1 MGSTPTQ
8 GANRKIRMSENS
20 LQTKLI
26 NFLLKQDACM
36 RIIEHDG
43 NYYHTSEKMKAK
55 GLKCCHSCG
64 YLMPIEKENCKCG
77 ERVFVVSVSSAISD
91 PGEVKILK
99 RNKQGKRIV
108 KEGFLVV

>member
-1 MGSTPTQ
+1 MEGNK
-8 GANRKIRMSENS
+8 GKKNMENS
-20 LQTKLI
+20 LQTQLI

-43 NYYHTSEKMKAK
+43 NYYHTSEKMKAM

-91 PGEVKILK
+91 PGEAKILK